1 MFFWAPLAVHA
12 THPLPTELAIYEQ
25 AQDRYYRPSSPTIF
39 CVHTNVRRLL
49 LVQACAFGHLR
60 RRRAHI
66 RPQTRRQRR
75 EAAHET
81 FHIRMVQNVRRL
93 LSHLRRRRAHI
104 RPQSRRQRREAAHE
118 TFHIRMVQNVRRL
131 LSHLRRRRAHI
142 RPQSRRQQRE
152 AAHETFH
159 SRAHKKPQTRRQRRE
174 AAHETFHT
182 KPQNR
187 PEAAHETFRG
197 IHIKPQR
204 GKYRQV

>member
-1 MFFWAPLAVHA
+1 MFFWAPLAAHA

-104 RPQSRRQRREAAHE
+104 RPQSRRQ
-118 TFHIRMVQNVRRL
+118 
-131 LSHLRRRRAHI
+131 
-142 RPQSRRQQRE
+142 QRE

-159 SRAHKKPQTRRQRRE
+159 SRAHKKPQTRRQRQE
-174 AAHETFHT
+174 AAHKTFLDGDGQKRKKAHSHI
-182 KPQNR
+182 NR
-187 PEAAHETFRG
+187 ADRSQG
-197 IHIKPQR
+197 
-204 GKYRQV
+204 